1 MLFLRLVIR
10 LPMDIM
16 VDFAWR
22 GKHML
27 GVFGGALHL
36 DMSHQL

>member
-1 MLFLRLVIR
+1 MLFLSLVIG

-16 VDFAWR
+16 VHFAWR
-22 GKHML
+22 EKHTL
-27 GVFGGALHL
+27 GVSGSALHL

>member
-1 MLFLRLVIR
+1 MLFLRLVIG

-16 VDFAWR
+16 VDFAW
-22 GKHML
+22 ML

-36 DMSHQL
+36 DMSRQL